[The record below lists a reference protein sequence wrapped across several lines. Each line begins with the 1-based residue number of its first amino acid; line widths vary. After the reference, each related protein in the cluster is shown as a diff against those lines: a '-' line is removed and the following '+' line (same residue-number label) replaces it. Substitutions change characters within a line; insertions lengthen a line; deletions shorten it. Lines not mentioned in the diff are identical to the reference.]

1 MKSKIIIYSLI
12 LLPIMGFSGE
22 KKSTIKNA
30 DACTDVYR
38 ATRDAALAE
47 GFNYTKAQQ
56 IGAAAY
62 YSCRAQL
69 TKN

>member
-1 MKSKIIIYSLI
+1 
-12 LLPIMGFSGE
+12 MGFSVE
-22 KKSTIKNA
+22 KKSLIKKA

>member
-1 MKSKIIIYSLI
+1 MKRKIIIFSII
-12 LLPIMGFSGE
+12 LLPAIGFSNE
-22 KKSTIKNA
+22 KVKKIKKV

-62 YSCRAQL
+62 YSCRSLSAQ
-69 TKN
+69 